1 MFSRISKRAR
11 VVVTEISDLR
21 HNIPTVQ
28 DQMKTRFDSL
38 KNDFME
44 ISKQLDASTD
54 QTELI
59 NKIQKHVKDDQTRKQ
74 KHQLISKLVK
84 IHAEEVKDL
93 KEAKVSK
100 LKSMEQSQSEMEKK
114 ISRIDQK
121 IEVLQKELEKLG
133 SERKSR
139 TNKHSLHLLDL
150 ENDLR

>member
-84 IHAEEVKDL
+84 VHAEEIKDL
-93 KEAKVSK
+93 KEAKLSK
-100 LKSMEQSQSEMEKK
+100 LKSMEQCQSEMEKK

-121 IEVLQKELEKLG
+121 IEVLQQELEKLG
-133 SERKSR
+133 LERKSR
-139 TNKHSLHLLDL
+139 TNKHSLNLLDL

>member
-38 KNDFME
+38 KNDVME

-59 NKIQKHVKDDQTRKQ
+59 NKIQKHVDKDDRTNKQ

-84 IHAEEVKDL
+84 VHAEEVKDL
-93 KEAKVSK
+93 KEKF
-100 LKSMEQSQSEMEKK
+100 Q
-114 ISRIDQK
+114 
-121 IEVLQKELEKLG
+121 
-133 SERKSR
+133 
-139 TNKHSLHLLDL
+139 N
-150 ENDLR
+150 